1 MSNIWGFSFMSK
13 YSFEF
18 KLKIVLQYLEG
29 KVGYKSLGNIY
40 GVDKRD
46 LRSWVALY
54 RQHGASSLA
63 KRHTNYSVDF
73 KLTVLK
79 KILKENWSIQ
89 QVSAY
94 FNIPSPSLVGVW
106 LRLYNQDGV
115 TALKPKPK
123 GSRPM
128 KRISKDI
135 QTILKKPIN
144 ELSHEELLQ
153 RVHYVEV
160 ENAYLKK
167 LEALAQQ
174 KDLANKAKFK

>member
-1 MSNIWGFSFMSK
+1 MFC
-13 YSFEF
+13 
-18 KLKIVLQYLEG
+18 
-29 KVGYKSLGNIY
+29 NIY
-40 GVDKRD
+40 GVDQRG

-54 RQHGASSLA
+54 NQHGASSLA
-63 KRHTNYSVDF
+63 KRHTNYSVEF

-94 FNIPSPSLVGVW
+94 FNIPSPSLIGFW
-106 LRLYNQDGV
+106 LRLYNQGGV
-115 TALKPKPK
+115 TALEPKPK
-123 GSRPM
+123 GPRPM
-128 KRISKDI
+128 KRSSKDI
-135 QTILKKPIN
+135 QTLLKKPIN

-174 KDLANKAKFK
+174 KALANKTKSK